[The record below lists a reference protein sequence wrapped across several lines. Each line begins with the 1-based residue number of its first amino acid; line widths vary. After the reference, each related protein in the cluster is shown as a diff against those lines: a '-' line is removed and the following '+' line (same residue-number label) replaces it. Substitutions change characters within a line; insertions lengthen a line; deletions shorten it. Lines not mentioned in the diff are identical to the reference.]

1 MTLRASKPAFN
12 VREKLTE
19 LGRRFGL
26 KGSELAAA
34 ETVQEARDLV
44 SAGRKNLII
53 NGAMQVA
60 QRGTSVATGAVPN
73 ANQTYYTCDRFGLFG
88 IGTDNAQWTNSQ
100 STDAPEGF
108 SNSWKWD
115 CTTADASPDTSAR
128 QQISQVIEA
137 QDLQHLNYGS
147 NNPKEITLSFWV
159 KATKPGINYIFIY
172 HHDAADF
179 IAHRYYINKSNTWE
193 KKTITLTGGGAGTI
207 NNDNGAG
214 LQITWLLY
222 VGSTYTNGTYEENT
236 WVDWTGTKFNM
247 FENQTNHADS
257 TSNDFYLTGV
267 QLEVGRNAT
276 EFDYR
281 SYGEEL
287 ALCQR
292 YFQGWNAKSSTER
305 AATGI
310 FVYDDEGNSSANQ
323 TTIIGSGSV
332 VDSDDARIYFSL
344 PVSMRTKPTID
355 IGDLRL
361 ITGST
366 LHNTATTI
374 QYNNS
379 TIHSCSMMVDN
390 GGGMTAGQCVHLI
403 IKGNGYFYLDAEF

>member
-1 MTLRASKPAFN
+1 
-12 VREKLTE
+12 
-19 LGRRFGL
+19 
-26 KGSELAAA
+26 AA

-44 SAGRKNLII
+44 SAGRKNLVI

-60 QRGTSVATGAVPN
+60 QRATSAATGAVPN
-73 ANQTYYTCDRFGLFG
+73 ANHTIYTCDRFGLFG
-88 IGTDNAQWTNSQ
+88 IGSDNAQWTNSQ

-128 QQISQVIEA
+128 QQISQIIEA

-147 NNPKEITLSFWV
+147 NNPKDITLSFWV

-172 HHDAADF
+172 HYDAADF

-193 KKTITLTGGGAGTI
+193 KKTITLTGSGAGTI

-214 LQITWLLY
+214 LQITWFLY
-222 VGSTYTNGTYEENT
+222 LGSTYTNGTYEENT
-236 WVDWTGTKFNM
+236 WVDWTGTKYNM
-247 FENQTNHADS
+247 FEKQTNHADS
-257 TSNDFYLTGV
+257 TSNNFYLTGI

-292 YFQGWNAKSSTER
+292 YYQYVGTLHLHTWSHQIADSSGMRIQQFTYPGGRMR
-305 AATGI
+305 ATPTLTY
-310 FVYDDEGNSSANQ
+310 YDASSGGNLGKWAVEDPDRIAINTNTSISTQHNQ
-323 TTIIGSGSV
+323 YQFSGGFKYPGAVSN
-332 VDSDDARIYFSL
+332 FSL
-344 PVSMRTKPTID
+344 
-355 IGDLRL
+355 
-361 ITGST
+361 
-366 LHNTATTI
+366 
-374 QYNNS
+374 
-379 TIHSCSMMVDN
+379 
-390 GGGMTAGQCVHLI
+390 GQS
-403 IKGNGYFYLDAEF
+403 GWAAAYRMELDAEF